1 MIAIAHTTI
10 EKNMRGNDF
19 MELRGFEL
27 VARRLSFSRAA
38 DEIGMTRGALSQIV
52 KNLELRL
59 GVQLL
64 NRTTRSMSLTDAG
77 HELLERLSPALNE
90 LVNAVG
96 NIDKFRDKP
105 SGKIRVLACHLG
117 ADLYLKSLLP
127 AFSKVAPDVILE
139 VHIDDAHQ
147 DLVSRGFDAAVRPE
161 GQIEMDLIGVKLGK
175 EQRQIIV
182 ASANYIQRAGRPRDV
197 AELDLHPCIGIRTNA
212 FGHGSAWKLEA
223 GGECQILNISGPLF
237 VNNHSFAMQAVL
249 ADMGLALVPE
259 HSARPHLESGRIEQL
274 MPHLTG
280 KLPAFFLCY
289 PKQTFATLA
298 FRSFVDF
305 IQQHREV

>member
-1 MIAIAHTTI
+1 
-10 EKNMRGNDF
+10 MRGNDF
-19 MELRGFEL
+19 MELRAFEL

-38 DEIGMTRGALSQIV
+38 EEIGMSRAALSQIV

-59 GVQLL
+59 GVRLL

-77 HELLERLSPALNE
+77 YELLERLSPALNE

-96 NIDKFRDKP
+96 NIDKFRDMP
-105 SGKIRVLACHLG
+105 SGKIRVLACYLG
-117 ADLYLKSLLP
+117 ADLYLNSLLP
-127 AFSKVAPDVILE
+127 AFSEIAPDVIME
-139 VHIDDAHQ
+139 VHIDDAQQ

-161 GQIEMDLIGVKLGK
+161 GQIEMDLIAVKLGT
-175 EQRQIIV
+175 EQPQIIV
-182 ASANYIQRAGRPRDV
+182 ASANYVQRAGRPQNV

-212 FGHGSAWKLEA
+212 FGHGCSWKLDA
-223 GGECQILNISGPLF
+223 DGECLMLSISGPLI

-259 HSARPHLESGRIEQL
+259 YIARPHLDSGRIEQL
-274 MPHLTG
+274 MPHHTG
-280 KLPAFFLCY
+280 KVPAFFLCY
-289 PKQTFATLA
+289 PKQNFSTLA

-305 IQQHREV
+305 IQQNRDV